1 MKWLSSR
8 NLKYMKSLAEAYP
21 DEPIVQEVL
30 AQITWYHNI
39 TILDKVKDPVARD
52 FYIRATIQH
61 GWSRNILVH
70 QIESGMYER
79 QGRAR
84 GKRRHHRGVREDG
97 PAQTGA
103 QRVERRFG
111 K

>member
-30 AQITWYHNI
+30 AQITWYHNM

-52 FYIRATIQH
+52 FYIQSTISQ
-61 GWSRNILVH
+61 WLEQKCSCPPD
-70 QIESGMYER
+70 
-79 QGRAR
+79 
-84 GKRRHHRGVREDG
+84 REW
-97 PAQTGA
+97 PL
-103 QRVERRFG
+103 
-111 K
+111 